1 MNKNEM
7 LDRLEGLPVVQCF
20 VQNRFSVSTAW
31 YVRGMYRLT
40 ERLYCTVRTVL
51 DTETDIQDTELD
63 IYRSLVGRK
72 VQFVKSID
80 ITRIDLI
87 IPLYDSVMIL

>member
-1 MNKNEM
+1 M

-40 ERLYCTVRTVL
+40 ERLYCTLRVVT
-51 DTETDIQDTELD
+51 DTETGIQDTELD
-63 IYRSLVGRK
+63 IYRGMAGKK
-72 VQFVKSID
+72 VVFVKSID
-80 ITRIDLI
+80 VTRIDLI
-87 IPLYDSVMIL
+87 VPLYDSVMIL